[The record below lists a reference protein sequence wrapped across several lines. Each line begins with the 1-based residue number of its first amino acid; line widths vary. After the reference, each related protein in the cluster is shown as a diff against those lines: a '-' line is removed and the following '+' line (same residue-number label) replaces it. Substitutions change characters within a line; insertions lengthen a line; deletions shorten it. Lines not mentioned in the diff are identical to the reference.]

1 MPKQPAKINAVNN
14 TPTPPKRGRRRK
26 DDTPTPNRADLI
38 SAVLTIEKRDGPG
51 SLSMRKLASEVGVSA
66 RLLYTMVK
74 NKEELYDLA
83 VNSTLANWKVPS
95 PSLPWQK
102 RFSTL
107 TKTGLDLCMTYPEL
121 ARHALRFSLENK
133 YPESAY
139 RLIDEISAYFKEAGL
154 SSGEARQVQMLF
166 NALLLGALDL
176 TRNYQSDQQTKLIKE
191 FYKALDI
198 ALSHILKGIRL
209 K

>member
-1 MPKQPAKINAVNN
+1 MPIKSADTATLRTAVQPS
-14 TPTPPKRGRRRK
+14 KRGRRRR
-26 DDTPTPNRADLI
+26 DDTPTPNRADLVN
-38 SAVLTIEKRDGPG
+38 AVLTIEKRDGPG

-83 VNSTLANWKVPS
+83 VNSILTQWQVPAAT
-95 PSLPWQK
+95 LPWQE

-107 TKTGLDLCMTYPEL
+107 TKTGLELCMTYPEL
-121 ARHALRFSLENK
+121 ARHALRYSLENK

-139 RLIDEISAYFKEAGL
+139 RLLDEINTYFKEAGL
-154 SSGEARQVQMLF
+154 NNSEARQVQMLV

-176 TRNYQSDQQTKLIKE
+176 THHYQNDEQPKLMAE

-198 ALSHILKGIRL
+198 AFAHILKGVRL
-209 K
+209 G

>member
-1 MPKQPAKINAVNN
+1 
-14 TPTPPKRGRRRK
+14 
-26 DDTPTPNRADLI
+26 
-38 SAVLTIEKRDGPG
+38 
-51 SLSMRKLASEVGVSA
+51 MRKLASEVGVSA

-107 TKTGLDLCMTYPEL
+107 TKTGLELCMTYPEL

-133 YPESAY
+133 YPENAY

-154 SSGEARQVQMLF
+154 SKSEARQVQMLF

-176 TRNYQSDQQTKLIKE
+176 TRNYQSDQQAKLIKE